1 MNDQNPPDRKRAA
14 RIPTGRFN
22 RMARTGGMATA
33 LAGNVATRGGWE
45 LLRGRKPRLQ
55 DLLMTPSNVT
65 RVADHLANMRG
76 AAMKAGQLLSMET
89 ADMLPPELAG
99 ILARLRADAQFMP
112 PSQLKKVLSANWGR
126 DFLRHFKRFDVHPIA
141 AASIGQVHRAQ
152 TRDGRDLAIKVQ
164 YPGIRD
170 SIDSDMRNLG
180 LILRRSGMMPASFD
194 TDRMLTDAAA
204 QLHEETDYGREAAA
218 LNRFRRHLAD
228 DPDFVLPEIHDDLS
242 TQDILAM
249 SYVDGRSIDAAA
261 SMDQPTRDHIATALV
276 TLTLRELFELQDMQ
290 TDPNFANYRY
300 QPDTGRIV
308 LLDFGATLQFRPER
322 VDLYRAL
329 FRAGVAGNE
338 DAAWDAMIAIGL
350 VGAESSARDR
360 AQILRLFGLATEP
373 LRQGGTLD
381 FATCGLLARLRREG
395 LLLADEQVDIQ
406 APPTDTLLLQRKV
419 LGCYLLAERLGAKV
433 DLDPILARF
442 A

>member
-14 RIPTGRFN
+14 RVPTGRFS

-33 LAGNVATRGGWE
+33 LAGNVATRGGWD

-89 ADMLPPELAG
+89 ADMLPPELAE

-112 PSQLKKVLSANWGR
+112 PSQLKKVLAANWGR

-180 LILRRSGMMPASFD
+180 LILRHSGMMPASFD

-204 QLHEETDYGREAAA
+204 QLHEETDYTREAAA
-218 LNRFRRHLAD
+218 LTRFRAHLAD
-228 DPDFVLPEIHDDLS
+228 DSDFILPEVQHDLS
-242 TQDILAM
+242 TRDILAM
-249 SYVDGRSIDAAA
+249 TYVEGQSIDAAA
-261 SMDQPTRDHIATALV
+261 DMDQPTRDRIATALI
-276 TLTLRELFELQDMQ
+276 TLTLRELFELHDMQ

-308 LLDFGATLQFRPER
+308 LLDFGATLQFEPER
-322 VDLYRAL
+322 VGSYRAL
-329 FRAGVAGNE
+329 FNAALSGDM

-350 VGAESSARDR
+350 VGTDTTATDR
-360 AQILRLFGLATEP
+360 AHILRLFELAAEP

-395 LLLADEQVDIQ
+395 LLLADEQVDIH

-419 LGCYLLAERLGAKV
+419 LGCYLLAERLRARV

>member
-14 RIPTGRFN
+14 RVPTGRFS

-33 LAGNVATRGGWE
+33 LAGNVVTNGGWE
-45 LLRGRKPRLQ
+45 LLRGRRPRLQ

-89 ADMLPPELAG
+89 ADMLPPELAD

-112 PSQLKKVLSANWGR
+112 PAQLKKVLAANWGR
-126 DFLRHFKRFDVHPIA
+126 DFLRHFKHFDVHPIA

-180 LILRRSGMMPASFD
+180 LLLRRSGMMPASFD
-194 TDRMLTDAAA
+194 TDGLLTDAAA
-204 QLHEETDYGREAAA
+204 QLHEETDYAREAAA
-218 LNRFRRHLAD
+218 LNRFRAHLAD
-228 DPDFVLPEIHDDLS
+228 DPDFVLPVVHDDLS
-242 TQDILAM
+242 TCDILAM
-249 SYVDGRSIDAAA
+249 GYVDGRSIE
-261 SMDQPTRDHIATALV
+261 STVGMDQPTRDRIATALI
-276 TLTLRELFELQDMQ
+276 TLTLRELFELRDMQ

-300 QPDTGRIV
+300 QPDTGQIV
-308 LLDFGATLQFRPER
+308 LLDFGATLEFAPDR
-322 VDLYRAL
+322 VDTYRAL
-329 FRAGVAGNE
+329 FNAALSGDDA
-338 DAAWDAMIAIGL
+338 AAWDAMIAIGL
-350 VGAESSARDR
+350 VDSDTSDTDR
-360 AQILRLFGLATEP
+360 AHILRLFGIAAEP

-381 FATCGLLARLRREG
+381 FATCGLLARLRHEG
-395 LLLADEQVDIQ
+395 LLLADEQVDIH